1 MLRVQDAT
9 LRLADEKTILSAS
22 KKPTCAH
29 RTRPYGAV
37 SSTGKNGGSAA
48 RQELK
53 FGHAKIV
60 RLLPAIK
67 GTYGRTRTCSSCS
80 RSRAEEVLEE
90 EVLEYAHAPQNTGV
104 ARNRPGARPKAT
116 SRPATGEGQHRMH
129 GRPARGNDC
138 GRARNAIQRG
148 GRAPGRPPEGRC
160 PPTFSPGLTSRL
172 RARAHSCRGRRGGT
186 CFCRCRC
193 RSLQWPQGNWC
204 CVAAPR
210 PNLKSDQG
218 SRAGPSRP
226 WRRDE
231 KPCDAGADK
240 ARRRPMLRAED
251 AEALL
256 YL

>member
-1 MLRVQDAT
+1 
-9 LRLADEKTILSAS
+9 
-22 KKPTCAH
+22 
-29 RTRPYGAV
+29 V
-37 SSTGKNGGSAA
+37 SLGPP
-48 RQELK
+48 L
-53 FGHAKIV
+53 
-60 RLLPAIK
+60 
-67 GTYGRTRTCSSCS
+67 
-80 RSRAEEVLEE
+80 
-90 EVLEYAHAPQNTGV
+90 GV
-104 ARNRPGARPKAT
+104 ARRIASAAAVCCFAAASAQGNRTGPVLVPEPQAAQ
-116 SRPATGEGQHRMH
+116 ATGEGQHRMH

-138 GRARNAIQRG
+138 GRARATPSSAAGERRG
-148 GRAPGRPPEGRC
+148 GRPEGRG

-231 KPCDAGADK
+231 KP
-240 ARRRPMLRAED
+240 LRCRSGQG
-251 AEALL
+251 
-256 YL
+256 